1 MPEKSKKT
9 KNSRASE
16 ELNGENVETLN
27 GTLDE
32 IISSVSARDTEINI
46 PDIYGASSS
55 AGGEVQ
61 QELLVPDVTQVSES
75 QLSDLFS
82 AVTVLN
88 RQVSPLTY
96 SAAAPRAEVEKLSD
110 FNILQ
115 MGVGRI
121 IETYFRHRWLNI
133 LPILLMLIAGVLYL
147 VFGPV
152 EYKSSGVFYVQGDS
166 ILESIAGTGSQ
177 AIDFDFR
184 SPSQKTAEELNE
196 LLKTNNFL
204 VTIISQTVLREQ
216 LENPE
221 IPVLETLEE
230 VREGIQ
236 ITGQGKNQVYIDV
249 RWEDPE
255 TAFQLSDAIV
265 NTYLQWLI
273 QNDRQDSDSAL
284 QFFEEL
290 LPEYQNAR
298 IASQQ
303 EVEQFLRDH
312 PEPIRGDRPA
322 LEQYRLERLQAN
334 YQVAEQRYNE
344 TLGKLDNAKLNVALA
359 ESSIRQNYRLLD
371 EPKVPEEPE
380 QTLTD
385 IAIEMAIFITVG
397 LVLSVLLVLGSTLLD
412 KSLRF
417 PIDARYAL
425 QAPVLTAVVDAD
437 NLDKRRWWQRRRE

>member
-1 MPEKSKKT
+1 MPEKNKQNNKK
-9 KNSRASE
+9 RASE
-16 ELNGENVETLN
+16 ELNGEKVDTLN
-27 GTLDE
+27 GTLDD
-32 IISSVSARDTEINI
+32 IISSVNTLDTDINI
-46 PDIYGASSS
+46 PDVYGVPTA
-55 AGGEVQ
+55 AGEKVQ
-61 QELLVPDVTQVSES
+61 QELLVPNVTQVSEG

-82 AVTVLN
+82 AVTYLN
-88 RQVSPLTY
+88 RQVGPHSYTATPQ
-96 SAAAPRAEVEKLSD
+96 AEEAVKLSD

-121 IETYFRHRWLNI
+121 LETYFRHRWLNI
-133 LPILLMLIAGVLYL
+133 LPIVLMLIAGVLYII
-147 VFGPV
+147 FGPV

-166 ILESIAGTGSQ
+166 IIESIAGTGSQ

-196 LLKTNNFL
+196 LLKTNNFM
-204 VTIISQTVLREQ
+204 VAIIAQTDVRSQ
-216 LENPE
+216 LEDPNIPE
-221 IPVLETLEE
+221 LETLEE
-230 VREGIQ
+230 VREEIQ
-236 ITGQGKNQVYIDV
+236 ITGQGKNQVYVDV

-255 TAFQLSDAIV
+255 IAFQLSDAIV

-284 QFFEEL
+284 QFFEDL
-290 LPEYQNAR
+290 IPDYQNAR
-298 IASQQ
+298 IAAQQ

-334 YQVAEQRYNE
+334 YQIAEQRYNE

-359 ESSIRQNYRLLD
+359 ESSVRQNYRLLD
-371 EPKVPEEPE
+371 EPKVPVEPE
-380 QTLTD
+380 ETLTD
-385 IAIEMAIFITVG
+385 IAIELAIFVAVG

-417 PIDARYAL
+417 PIDARFAL
-425 QAPVLTAVVDAD
+425 QAPVLTTVVDAESL
-437 NLDKRRWWQRRRE
+437 NQRRWWQRRRS